1 MSWSSKI
8 AWTEGL
14 FLRPQHFQQA
24 DRYHEHLLEAR
35 VGRITPYPWGIT
47 ALEID
52 HDLAQ
57 QGKFAVR
64 RVAGVMPDGTPFD
77 LPNHSPLPEPLPLDD
92 KLANAVIGLA
102 MPAIAPN
109 TREVDFRQSD
119 SASRYIRDTEFL
131 IDSTSSLR
139 QEEELEVAHPRLNF
153 RILQKGRT
161 GFISIGLA
169 RVVEIQDNTIVFD
182 EEYIPP
188 AMATHAHP
196 QLTGLLDRVI
206 GWIESRLEELGRY
219 AADPSAGGGLQ
230 SADYFILQCLNRHIT
245 VFRHFRSSQYVHPER
260 LYETMIGF
268 AGELA
273 TYTTSGRMA
282 TNYAEQFPYNQDD
295 LEGTFRPVRT
305 DIQMALAARTETRAV
320 RLELIEKATNVFVS
334 TIRDRAL
341 FQHATFIIEVAA
353 SKSLTEIQQTFPQLF
368 KMGPNTKMHEIVNM
382 HLPGVPLVHLP
393 TPPRQIRAL
402 TDHVYFRLDKQTP
415 LWPEFSV
422 AAAVGMHFSGN
433 WPDLKLEFWAI
444 REDRR

>member
-24 DRYHEHLLEAR
+24 DRYHEHLVEAR

-47 ALEID
+47 ALEVD

-77 LPNHSPLPEPLPLDD
+77 LPDHSPLPEPLPLDE

-109 TREVDFRQSD
+109 TREVDFKESD
-119 SASRYIRDTEFL
+119 SASRFTRDTEFL

-182 EEYIPP
+182 EKYLPP
-188 AMATHAHP
+188 ALITRAHP
-196 QLTGLLDRVI
+196 EITGMLDRVI
-206 GWIESRLEELGRY
+206 GWIDSRLEELGRY
-219 AADPSAGGGLQ
+219 AADPSSGGGLQ
-230 SADYFILQCLNRHIT
+230 SADYFILQCLNRTIT
-245 VFRHFRSSQYVHPER
+245 VMRHFRGSQYVHPER
-260 LYETMIGF
+260 LYEELIRA

-273 TYTTSGRMA
+273 TYTTKERMA
-282 TNYAEQFPYNQDD
+282 TDYPAYDHDD
-295 LEGTFRPVRT
+295 LEATFRPVLR
-305 DIQMALAARTETRAV
+305 DLQNALAARMERRAI
-320 RLELIEKATNVFVS
+320 RLELIERAENVFVS
-334 TIRDRAL
+334 PIRDRAL
-341 FQHATFIIEVAA
+341 FQHATFILEVAA
-353 SKSLTEIQQTFPQLF
+353 SKTLTEIQQTFPQLF
-368 KMGPNTKMHEIVNM
+368 KMGPNTKMQEIVHT

-415 LWPEFSV
+415 LWPEFSQ
-422 AAAVGMHFSGN
+422 ASAVGMHFSGD
-433 WPDLKLEFWAI
+433 WPDLKLEFWAV
-444 REDRR
+444 REDTR